1 MVFLFNQSKPESLIS
16 LIEDKVNLTI
26 KDSENKSRWTL
37 YIMTC
42 YITINGLDDLFKS
55 LEKSFEQNNI
65 SKVKILADKDEW
77 AKLLFFKKEN
87 VLQERLEKLK
97 NSTKNINI
105 DISDISIKPVDSEK
119 LFHAKSYALI
129 NDEFEGFVISTSAN
143 LTERGLN
150 TNLEFGNFVQNS
162 TCLNKQYVSLFSKIE
177 EKVLPENDR
186 RLREIAEAEL
196 ILSMGSFYIQRND
209 IDTICSRDKSKEAIK
224 RAVRRNGV
232 LNESKSVSYR
242 LVDHIAIKDL
252 LPPLIPPKLIEYHSI
267 KTIIGRWIPKEVDRL
282 IIEKRKKVY
291 GEAYIEFMKDNYF
304 NRQSIE
310 QEIQMLTISI
320 ENDIKSREIKF
331 ECNKEEQFKDKFISD
346 CIDKIKKA
354 KFIDDDYSNSNDNDS
369 ILNIFFDYHKIQEV
383 EFEEIPNNL
392 KKAILKDIRESLNE
406 KNLVRYKLKTTICNT
421 SDNDRLN
428 SEDFETEL
436 NTIANDFVNE
446 EKLKI
451 YDSVKE
457 LEEYD
462 IFSVLISYST
472 KDNKDSK
479 KYRLL
484 VGCIFE
490 SCVSIGLTRKDEKI
504 SAIKYHFQN
513 IEHDVKSLL
522 IDNIVLFKKF
532 DSKED
537 ISKSFF
543 LPLLYIEQQ
552 LQKLIREF
560 DENIAKK
567 VLIELDYVLNDYD
580 RKKFFLLAL
589 ELVKSSDEDSNI
601 EKFVLAVAYWY
612 YGLQDIKEK
621 NNIYGKKNL
630 ACDIKFPKLIRPQK
644 FCQMLQNKK

>member
-55 LEKSFEQNNI
+55 LEKSFEQNDI

-77 AKLLFFKKEN
+77 AKLFFFKKEN
-87 VLQERLEKLK
+87 VLEERLKKL
-97 NSTKNINI
+97 KNINI
-105 DISDISIKPVDSEK
+105 NISDISIKPVDSEK
-119 LFHAKSYALI
+119 LFHAKSYALV

-162 TCLNKQYVSLFSKIE
+162 THLNKQYVSLFSKIE

-196 ILSMGSFYIQRND
+196 ILSMGSFYIDRND
-209 IDTICSRDKSKEAIK
+209 IDIICSKAKSKEAIS
-224 RAVRRNGV
+224 VRRNV
-232 LNESKSVSYR
+232 VPNEPQSISYR
-242 LVDHIAIKDL
+242 LVDHIAIKNL
-252 LPPLIPPKLIEYHSI
+252 LPPLIPPNLIKFHSI
-267 KTIIGRWIPKEVDRL
+267 ETIIGRWIPKEVDRL

-304 NRQSIE
+304 NRKSIE

-320 ENDIKSREIKF
+320 ENNIKSGEIEF
-331 ECNKEEQFKDKFISD
+331 ECNKEKFISD

-392 KKAILKDIRESLNE
+392 KKVILKNIRKNLNE
-406 KNLVRYKLKTTICNT
+406 KNPKGYKLKTTVYNT
-421 SDNDRLN
+421 SENDHLT
-428 SEDFETEL
+428 SEDFKAEL
-436 NTIANDFVNE
+436 STIANDFVNE

-451 YDSVKE
+451 YSSVKK
-457 LEEYD
+457 LEKYD
-462 IFSVLISYST
+462 IFSALISYYV
-472 KDNKDSK
+472 KENKDIK

-621 NNIYGKKNL
+621 NNVYGKKNL